1 MAYGKKSALGFT
13 VFFYTSCAF
22 FYDLVY
28 DLLLILRKLIILCIF
43 IVFFMFLV
51 LGFIEPLG
59 TSFIKCDTFLLLFFK
74 NTFIYQV
81 PYFSLETN
89 FSYFR
94 PLEAVPQLTYA
105 LILFH
110 FSHCVSFCVVSIL
123 MPSNFYIFTFV
134 YVLFDINP
142 INIYF

>member
-1 MAYGKKSALGFT
+1 MDYGKKSALGFT

-51 LGFIEPLG
+51 LRFIELLG

-142 INIYF
+142 I